1 MQGRK
6 LEGEGT
12 KSVLLLLTPR
22 IPLVVFQGGESDQA
36 SREGGADFHGGNS
49 LPQLACLLS
58 HNLT

>member
-12 KSVLLLLTPR
+12 KSVLLLLTLR
-22 IPLVVFQGGESDQA
+22 IPLVVFQGGGSDQA